1 VSKFTILIVDDFEP
15 FRRYACSIL
24 KGRAEFRVHEASDG
38 LEAVQKAEEQQPD
51 LILLDIGLP
60 ILNGMMVARRVRKL
74 ASGSRIL
81 FVSQESSPAV
91 VREALGLGALGYV
104 HKQRA
109 HSDLLPA
116 IEAVLGGAQFVS
128 RGLLDETP
136 VKHKV
141 CYSFDFDP
149 KNRVL
154 RFSLKGRVTDE
165 LMRDFY
171 YGMREPVFRTQPDA
185 GVLDTST
192 VISFEVSSQVIRE
205 LAAAS
210 PIIPN
215 PDFPRVVIAPSP
227 DVYGMMRM
235 FVEQGELT
243 RPNLHVVR
251 AESEAW
257 AILGVQSPQFEP
269 VEIDPSLSSR
279 ALPSDSSSDTT
290 QAKVSDRR
298 ARFR

>member
-1 VSKFTILIVDDFEP
+1 VQSFKILIVDDFEP
-15 FRRYACSIL
+15 FRRLVSSIL
-24 KGRAEFRVHEASDG
+24 KERPEFRVIDEASDG
-38 LEAVQKAEEQQPD
+38 LQAVQKAEEHQPD

-74 ASGSRIL
+74 APASRIL
-81 FVSQESSPAV
+81 FLTQESSSEV
-91 VREALGLGALGYV
+91 IREGLSLGALGYV
-104 HKQRA
+104 YKALA

-116 IEAVLGGAQFVS
+116 IEAVLRGTQFVS
-128 RGLLDETP
+128 TDVTEGIEPKQRR
-136 VKHKV
+136 

-149 KNRVL
+149 TNRVL
-154 RFSLKGRVTDE
+154 RFCLKGRITDE

-171 YGMREPVFRTQPDA
+171 EGMREPAQRTRPNA

-192 VISFEVSSQVIRE
+192 VVSFEVSSHVIRE

-227 DVYGMMRM
+227 DVYGLMRM
-235 FVEQGELT
+235 FVEQGEVT

-251 AESEAW
+251 ADSEAW
-257 AILGVQSPQFEP
+257 AILGVQNPQFEP
-269 VEIDPSLSSR
+269 LHPSNPR
-279 ALPSDSSSDTT
+279 NATATT
-290 QAKVSDRR
+290 GAPNEGIWLFGCIR
-298 ARFR
+298 